1 MGFGVLL
8 FGVTGALRR
17 LYDDRPGVEGVGGI
31 DAGGE
36 GDQSNAF
43 MLKAHTRSWSAN
55 VASPVARK
63 LSQMKADLFTTS
75 P

>member
-8 FGVTGALRR
+8 LGVTGALRR

-31 DAGGE
+31 DGGVE

-43 MLKAHTRSWSAN
+43 MLKAHTRSWSVD
-55 VASPVARK
+55 VAGGVAPK
-63 LSQMKADLFTTS
+63 LSQIMVDLVTTS